1 MIHTRLFLREH
12 MCVPTE
18 VWEHKMTKLSTC
30 LEQKVK
36 NATVLTLDQQQMCH
50 QERTPVTTSKHT
62 AVRSGNNGP
71 RGKFDLHWCVSLPG
85 TAGHKP

>member
-1 MIHTRLFLREH
+1 MIRTRLFLREH

-36 NATVLTLDQQQMCH
+36 NATVLTLDRQQMCH
-50 QERTPVTTSKHT
+50 QERTPVTASKHT

>member
-1 MIHTRLFLREH
+1 MSG
-12 MCVPTE
+12 
-18 VWEHKMTKLSTC
+18 TKG
-30 LEQKVK
+30 E

-50 QERTPVTTSKHT
+50 QERRPVTASKHT
-62 AVRSGNNGP
+62 AVRSGSNGP

>member
-50 QERTPVTTSKHT
+50 QERTPVTASKHT

>member
-1 MIHTRLFLREH
+1 MIHTRLLLREH

-36 NATVLTLDQQQMCH
+36 NATVLTLDQQ
-50 QERTPVTTSKHT
+50 
-62 AVRSGNNGP
+62 
-71 RGKFDLHWCVSLPG
+71 
-85 TAGHKP
+85 